1 MKPRPA
7 PASKPP
13 SAPAFFSADVA
24 NARRFY
30 LDLSPPRA
38 TKLAVVCGGLEHCTP
53 DYAIRRDTFPF
64 YSIEYVARGRGTVK
78 LKGKNY
84 PLQPGRLFSY
94 GPGVP
99 HRISGEPDA
108 PLVKYFVDFA
118 GTRAK
123 ELLRTCN
130 LPPGH
135 VSEVFPANVLQPLFD
150 EIIQTGLQSRRANAG
165 LCARLLECLAL
176 RIAGARAPLAGAETL
191 AFATYQQCRRH
202 IEQHHLRLRT
212 LAQIAGECHASG
224 AYLCRLFRR
233 YDNQSPYQ
241 YLLRLKM
248 NHAAERLQQS
258 GALVKQVA
266 EEAGFADPFHFSR
279 VFTSVFGLSP
289 LAFRGLR

>member
-84 PLQPGRLFSY
+84 PLQPGRLFAY

-99 HRISGEPDA
+99 QHISGEPDA
-108 PLVKYFVDFA
+108 PLVKYFVDHFA
-118 GTRAK
+118 AEPKTVFSKSVVRA
-123 ELLRTCN
+123 
-130 LPPGH
+130 
-135 VSEVFPANVLQPLFD
+135 
-150 EIIQTGLQSRRANAG
+150 TGL
-165 LCARLLECLAL
+165 ARM
-176 RIAGARAPLAGAETL
+176 
-191 AFATYQQCRRH
+191 F
-202 IEQHHLRLRT
+202 
-212 LAQIAGECHASG
+212 
-224 AYLCRLFRR
+224 
-233 YDNQSPYQ
+233 
-241 YLLRLKM
+241 
-248 NHAAERLQQS
+248 
-258 GALVKQVA
+258 
-266 EEAGFADPFHFSR
+266 FS
-279 VFTSVFGLSP
+279 S
-289 LAFRGLR
+289 